1 MSRTNRRGFLNKGV
15 TLAELI
21 IAVILLSVVVLT
33 VSSID
38 RFSRFHLATS
48 QRRAELQNLVS
59 YVLEHMS
66 KNFVNAI
73 GNEKITGANSVVIVQ
88 LDPGSESKWLF
99 VVRDLNNNGRQDLVG
114 DAYAVYY
121 YSDPNDDIWWMESVL
136 GTWEGLGTNRKI
148 ANVTFYKPVDASG
161 RLNEN
166 YVDVSLTACWDPN
179 SINLAVHPD
188 GTPDNP
194 CVTMSQRMKM
204 PSVSTN

>member
-1 MSRTNRRGFLNKGV
+1 MSRANRSNSLNKAV

-21 IAVILLSVVVLT
+21 IAVVLLSVVVLT

-38 RFSRFHLATS
+38 RFSRFHLRTS

-59 YVLEHMS
+59 YALEHMS
-66 KNFVNAI
+66 KNLIHAI
-73 GNEKITGANSVVIVQ
+73 GNEKITGANSVVIAGVTPAG
-88 LDPGSESKWLF
+88 DVAWLYF
-99 VVRDLNNNGRQDLVG
+99 VRDKNDNGRYDLI
-114 DAYAVYY
+114 DDCYALYY
-121 YSDPNDDIWWMESVL
+121 YSDNNIWWLSDIS
-136 GTWEGLGTNRKI
+136 TSAWENLDINARF
-148 ANVTFYKPVDASG
+148 AAASFNKPVDATS
-161 RLNEN
+161 RLNQN
-166 YVDVSLTACWDPN
+166 YIDVSLTACWDPN